1 MKKFKFDIDYVR
13 EQFPCLC
20 KTVNGYPAAFL
31 DGPGGTQV
39 PRRVVEA
46 ISEYLFYHNANA
58 HGSYKTSIET
68 MDLVARAR
76 QTMAAFFNCSADEV
90 VFGESSTTN
99 NFKLVLAIARDLKP
113 GDEVIIT
120 DIDHESNRSPLRS
133 IAERGIIVH
142 SARVDL
148 DTYTLDVDDFLSK
161 LSPRTKVVAINWAA
175 NANGSITDIKPLVE
189 KARNL
194 GAITIIDGVHYA
206 AHKSIDVKEIG
217 MDFLVTSAYKFFG
230 PHMGVMYA
238 KKETMEKLR
247 TYRVLADDN
256 AEPPVKI
263 EMGTPNFE
271 HICGCAAAV
280 EFIAD
285 IGKRHAEYFSEELK
299 GLEGLRCDVVAGM
312 MAIDA
317 YEEPMAEKLRMELA
331 KLEGLRLRTSP
342 EGYPKTSTVSFTID
356 GVHANDIAV
365 YLGERGLFVW
375 DGDFYAIEITN
386 HVLKLEE
393 QGGLLRIGLAPYNT
407 MEEIDRTICALQ
419 DFIKERK
426 A

>member
-1 MKKFKFDIDYVR
+1 MKQFKFDIDYVR

-39 PRRVVEA
+39 PRRVVDA

-58 HGSYKTSIET
+58 HGCFVTSIET
-68 MDLVARAR
+68 MDLVDDARE
-76 QTMAAFFNCSADEV
+76 TMAAFFNCSADEV

-99 NFKLVLAIARDLKP
+99 NFKVVLAIARDLQE
-113 GDEVIIT
+113 GDEVLIT

-133 IAERGIIVH
+133 IAERGIVVK

-161 LSPRTKVVAINWAA
+161 LSDKTKVVAINWAA
-175 NANGSITDIKPLVE
+175 NANGSITDVKSLVE
-189 KARNL
+189 QAHKV
-194 GAITIIDGVHYA
+194 GAVTIIDGVHYA
-206 AHKSIDVKEIG
+206 AHKPIDVQEIG
-217 MDFLVTSAYKFFG
+217 MDFLVTSAYKYFG

-238 KKETMEKLR
+238 KRDALAKLR
-247 TYRVLADDN
+247 TYRVLSEDN
-256 AEPPVKI
+256 TEPPVKI

-280 EFIAD
+280 DFIAD
-285 IGKRHAEYFSEELK
+285 IGRRHAEYFPGDLA
-299 GLEGLRCDVVAGM
+299 GLEGKRRDVVAGM
-312 MAIDA
+312 LAIDA
-317 YEEPMAEKLRMELA
+317 YEEPLAEKLRIELG
-331 KLEGLRLRTSP
+331 KIEGLRLRTSP

-356 GVHANDIAV
+356 GVNAHDIAV
-365 YLGERGLFVW
+365 YLAERGLFVW

-386 HVLKLEE
+386 HVLKLGD

-407 MEEIDRTICALQ
+407 PEEIDRTIKAVQ
-419 DFIKERK
+419 DFVKEK
-426 A
+426 K

>member
-1 MKKFKFDIDYVR
+1 MKQFKFDIDYVR

-39 PRRVVEA
+39 PRRVVDA
-46 ISEYLFYHNANA
+46 ICEYLFYHNANA
-58 HGSYKTSIET
+58 HGCFVTSIET
-68 MDLVARAR
+68 MDLVDAARE
-76 QTMAAFFNCSADEV
+76 TMAAFFNCSADEV

-99 NFKLVLAIARDLKP
+99 NFKVVLAIARDLQE
-113 GDEVIIT
+113 GDEVLIT

-133 IAERGIIVH
+133 IAERGIVVK

-161 LSPRTKVVAINWAA
+161 LSDKTKVVAINWAA
-175 NANGSITDIKPLVE
+175 NANGSITDVKSLVE
-189 KARNL
+189 QAHKV
-194 GAITIIDGVHYA
+194 GAVTIIDGVHYA
-206 AHKSIDVKEIG
+206 AHKPIDVKEIG
-217 MDFLVTSAYKFFG
+217 MDFLVTSAYKYFG

-238 KKETMEKLR
+238 KRDALAKLR
-247 TYRVLADDN
+247 TYRVLSDDN
-256 AEPPVKI
+256 TEPPVKI

-280 EFIAD
+280 DFIAD
-285 IGKRHAEYFSEELK
+285 IGRRHAEYFPGDLA
-299 GLEGLRCDVVAGM
+299 GLEGKRRDVVAGM
-312 MAIDA
+312 LAIDA
-317 YEEPMAEKLRMELA
+317 YEEPLAEKLRIELG
-331 KLEGLRLRTSP
+331 KIEGLRLRTSP

-356 GVHANDIAV
+356 GVNAHDIAV
-365 YLGERGLFVW
+365 YLAERGLFVW

-386 HVLKLEE
+386 HVLKLGD

-407 MEEIDRTICALQ
+407 PEEIDRTIKAVQ
-419 DFIKERK
+419 DFVKEK
-426 A
+426 K